1 MDRFSLTDAQWAKM
15 EPLCHGKSSDP
26 GRTGGDAR
34 LFVEAV
40 LWIART
46 GSPWRDLPPSFGK
59 WNTVFKRFRDL
70 AQSPHR
76 SENGQLG
83 EHNVPNGWLIVSRR
97 WQYD

>member
-1 MDRFSLTDAQWAKM
+1 MPIQLTTDYSATHLRAVAR
-15 EPLCHGKSSDP
+15 SS
-26 GRTGGDAR
+26 
-34 LFVEAV
+34 
-40 LWIART
+40 
-46 GSPWRDLPPSFGK
+46 K
-59 WNTVFKRFRDL
+59 Q